1 MAGTPAP
8 AGPSVIATSAFAP
21 ICRLGVHSTSPSS
34 RQCWRCLIGSPP
46 ISSLPPALPIGIA
59 GSMPERPFLPEP
71 FWGPLGKRALT
82 PEETGSASASE
93 GDHSDQA
100 DNEHDPQNGAFDAVA
115 GRDQKDACCQEREG
129 DHDAVIETPSV
140 EPNLAL
146 IERGD
151 AVQLL
156 LDHRTGLGIS
166 FGVDLQRILITV
178 VPGWPLAHCSS
189 LRGRSK
195 VSTPGAP
202 VSSGDSV
209 DPLTRSTI
217 CCSAWP
223 TRCGAADGSTASIRA
238 IA

>member
-1 MAGTPAP
+1 MAGTQAP
-8 AGPSVIATSAFAP
+8 AGPTVIATSAFAP
-21 ICRLGVHSTSPSS
+21 ICRLGGHSTSPSS

-46 ISSLPPALPIGIA
+46 ISSLPPGLPIWTA

-71 FWGPLGKRALT
+71 FWALGKTRSRPDT
-82 PEETGSASASE
+82 RSASASE

-100 DNEHDPQNGAFDAVA
+100 DNEHDPQNGAFDAMA

-129 DHDAVIETPSV
+129 DHHAVIETQSI

-189 LRGRSK
+189 LRG
-195 VSTPGAP
+195 
-202 VSSGDSV
+202 
-209 DPLTRSTI
+209 
-217 CCSAWP
+217 
-223 TRCGAADGSTASIRA
+223 
-238 IA
+238 